1 MLRYNN
7 IEVVTLNC
15 NERTVVITKFIPQVL
30 NIFPIF

>member
-15 NERTVVITKFIPQVL
+15 NDKFILQVL
-30 NIFPIF
+30 NIFLIF

>member
-15 NERTVVITKFIPQVL
+15 NDNYKFILQVL
-30 NIFPIF
+30 NIFLIF